1 MQAAVNVI
9 FNQIYATKGIKLF
22 GERSIAD
29 MMKEFKQL
37 YEGAIPGKSLVVQ
50 LNPDELIDAENSQAL
65 EDVNII
71 KEK

>member
-1 MQAAVNVI
+1 M
-9 FNQIYATKGIKLF
+9 FNQIHEIKGINLF
-22 GERSIAD
+22 GERSIAA

-37 YEGAIPGKSLVVQ
+37 YEGTIPGKSLVVQ